1 MSFLRGLNWAA
12 QSLGSTYYYPSF
24 EHFGQ
29 AFSLL
34 PSGSTAIRHNVV
46 KPTTESK
53 TAIDHVFWAEVQ
65 HGDGYEVS
73 RQGRTI
79 KITLDRP
86 SQGNALTLQL
96 TKDLASVF
104 SRYSSDASVHR
115 IVLTARG
122 RYFCTGMHL
131 QEDLFTSPATRG
143 SALQKLF
150 SAIDTCPKTTIAVV
164 NGPAFGGGVGLA
176 MVCDIRLAVET
187 AYFCLSE
194 AKLGLCPAI
203 VSRYLVREWGIS
215 LVKMAMLTGKK
226 VQPKVLSNIGAIHV
240 LAKDQVDLDNA
251 LDRMLSDLRHVAP
264 QASANTKK
272 LLAEVVANADPHAMD
287 ALALDV
293 FQDMFSESSE
303 ARYGVAQFR
312 DGNRNVNWD
321 SATVNYVSQL
331 DK

>member
-1 MSFLRGLNWAA
+1 MSFLRSLNWAA
-12 QSLGSTYYYPSF
+12 QSLGSTDYYPRF
-24 EHFGQ
+24 EHFGRV
-29 AFSLL
+29 FSLL
-34 PSGSTAIRHNVV
+34 PASSTVTHHDVG
-46 KPTTESK
+46 KPKVEPRTATEHAS
-53 TAIDHVFWAEVQ
+53 WAELQ
-65 HGDGYEVS
+65 HGDGYDVS

-86 SQGNALTLQL
+86 NQGNALTLQL
-96 TKDLASVF
+96 TKDLTSVF
-104 SRYSSDASVHR
+104 SRYASDTTVHR

-131 QEDLFTSPATRG
+131 QEDLFTSPAQRG
-143 SALQKLF
+143 SALQDLF
-150 SAIDTCPKTTIAVV
+150 NTIDTCPKTTIAAI

-176 MVCDIRLAVET
+176 MVCDIRLAVES

-203 VSRYLVREWGIS
+203 VSRYLVREWGVS
-215 LVKMAMLTGKK
+215 LVRMAMLTAKK
-226 VQPKVLSNIGAIHV
+226 IQPRALSNIGAVHA

-251 LDRMLSDLRHVAP
+251 LDRMLSDLMLVAP
-264 QASANTKK
+264 QASANIKK
-272 LLAEVVANADPHAMD
+272 LLAQVVVDADHNAMD

-303 ARYGVAQFR
+303 ARYGVGQFR
-312 DGNRNVNWD
+312 EGNRNVNWD
-321 SATVNYVSQL
+321 NPTVNYVSHL